1 MVKIYRLVKDDKVVY
16 VGKTRLT
23 LTRRK
28 SLGFYKMDR
37 EFSKSCEIELIE
49 ESNDVSRERYWIDY
63 YIKLGFDLFNRRG
76 GDMSEKQRKQRK
88 LIPKELHKKNGR
100 KKIRYEEYWKN
111 YKKEYYEKNKD
122 EINKRRREEYSKN
135 PEKRYIKKSKK
146 SLDN

>member
-1 MVKIYRLVKDDKVVY
+1 MVRIYRLVKDGEIVY
-16 VGKTRLT
+16 VGKTKST
-23 LTRRK
+23 LKRRK
-28 SLGFYKMDR
+28 QGSFYKMDR
-37 EFSKSCEIELIE
+37 EFSNSCEIELIE
-49 ESNDVSRERYWIDY
+49 ITDDVSRERYWIDY
-63 YIKLGFDLFNRRG
+63 YTELGFNLLNRRG
-76 GDMSEKQRKQRK
+76 GDMSNKQKKERR

-100 KKIRYEEYWKN
+100 KKIRDEEYWKN